1 MIVKQSKLI
10 YNFFLSKLAEPRF
23 QFACC
28 SRFTSFVFLGGTAGT
43 VLTLPLCGILLNNY
57 PWEVE
62 NSPKQLLFA
71 YFVQFTVFITNV
83 LPPVKSISLNLKIF
97 PGRLLCNVS
106 GLASVV
112 RVFSL
117 NVHLQNVFLK

>member
-1 MIVKQSKLI
+1 MN
-10 YNFFLSKLAEPRF
+10 YFLAQLTGPRF

-57 PWEVE
+57 PWEVK
-62 NSPKQLLFA
+62 NSPKQLTFA
-71 YFVQFTVFITNV
+71 GFVQFSAFRTNV
-83 LPPVKSISLNLKIF
+83 LVSVKSIISNLKIF
-97 PGRLLCNVS
+97 SGRLLCNIS

-112 RVFSL
+112 RIFSL
-117 NVHLQNVFLK
+117 NVHLHNVILK

>member
-62 NSPKQLLFA
+62 NSPKQLSFA
-71 YFVQFTVFITNV
+71 GFVQFSAFTRSV
-83 LPPVKSISLNLKIF
+83 LVSVKSIILNLKIF
-97 PGRLLCNVS
+97 SGRLLCNVS

-112 RVFSL
+112 RDAL
-117 NVHLQNVFLK
+117 NLH